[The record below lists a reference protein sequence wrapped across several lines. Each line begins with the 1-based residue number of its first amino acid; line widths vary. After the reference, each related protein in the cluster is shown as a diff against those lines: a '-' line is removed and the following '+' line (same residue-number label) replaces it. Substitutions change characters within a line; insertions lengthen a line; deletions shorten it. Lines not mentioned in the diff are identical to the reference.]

1 MKSELYAKA
10 EENYI
15 TTSLNMIE
23 IVNLINVEINTYF
36 GFGLISSKP
45 FF

>member
-1 MKSELYAKA
+1 MKSKLYAKV

-23 IVNLINVEINTYF
+23 IVNLINVEINT
-36 GFGLISSKP
+36 
-45 FF
+45 